1 MEQFNI
7 LAKNPNKIPELAY
20 VDLICT
26 DKTGTLTTGVMTP
39 VTIIDGEG
47 NEVDHGSDLWKNI
60 VNNICLNNSATYDSE
75 NNITGGNSIDRAVLS
90 LVNPKE
96 CESIH

>member
-1 MEQFNI
+1 
-7 LAKNPNKIPELAY
+7 
-20 VDLICT
+20 
-26 DKTGTLTTGVMTP
+26 MTP
-39 VTIIDGEG
+39 VTIIDGQG

-96 CESIH
+96 CEDIFWKVSISSEANF